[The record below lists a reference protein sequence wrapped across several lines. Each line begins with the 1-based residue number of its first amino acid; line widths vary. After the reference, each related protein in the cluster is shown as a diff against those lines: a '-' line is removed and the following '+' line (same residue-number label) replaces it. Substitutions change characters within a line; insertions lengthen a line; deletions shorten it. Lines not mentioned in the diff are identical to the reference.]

1 MKNFQLF
8 FVLLAILTLG
18 IGNAWAEEVTY
29 TITSATSVT
38 ATGSYP
44 GNSEAIFANTTN
56 TSDKQELTQ
65 GQSMT
70 LKLSGF
76 DGCTITGLTLSMKS
90 AKKNSTGSLSM
101 NVGNVPVATNS
112 NIVDVSTADFVPI
125 TPSITEPRV
134 GEGDTIVI
142 TISATK
148 FSLFCESF
156 TLTYSMPSSG
166 GEGGDGGETPENPGE
181 GETPELTNKY
191 IIKWHTAVGTS
202 SYITLNE
209 GATITEPLTDPTM
222 EHYRFMGW
230 TDNCQVASNGSDF
243 IAITD
248 FGIATEN
255 KDFYAVFAKKEQ
267 KTYTLVITP
276 NDFDN
281 NNDEKTS
288 IATASDGST
297 MDVTWFSSNVTFS
310 SDNMQWTKSR
320 GYIYNTTDL
329 EDIESVTITSSAGT
343 FTTYY
348 GDQEQPEEDTTLGD
362 GKGYFQIKVGKQTGQ
377 SDRIEI
383 IFNKTVSDSE
393 TPSKYYNYITTCP
406 SSNDPEPVDYTIT
419 YNTNGGDAIAPTSGI
434 ALPDPLPTPTREHY
448 TFAGWYTDVEFTQ
461 TATAGIT
468 IDTDITLHA
477 KWEPI
482 MYTIILNPNYPN
494 SLTGI
499 FNDKAG
505 NTINGTLEIPLP
517 SGTASTPLTDFYSS
531 IELEGY
537 AFDAFYTQSEGGTKC
552 VNTGEITGN
561 VTFYAHWKEIHTI
574 TWSVN
579 GDKTLITPTTFV
591 EGNPW
596 ELPTIDYQCDDKIFM
611 GWTTLPIISE
621 QNEVPASLYTTA
633 AQFPNTTATYYA
645 VFAKE
650 GYGGPIYHKVTDHLD
665 NYAGTYL
672 IVNDDNKVAFN
683 GGLETLDATGNT
695 ISVEITDATIPS
707 DDATDNSTFTIVK
720 NQGENNYFIISK
732 SNKYIGRTTNEDELD
747 ESTTE
752 EYTNTISI
760 DAGNANIIGSGG
772 AYLRYNATS
781 GQERFRYYQSAT
793 YTNQKAITLYKKTN
807 ITTYSNYSTSCGEH
821 ITITSGSTET
831 FSVNQV
837 INTLTIESG
846 ATAELTASE
855 IFVNT
860 LILKSGLNADATN
873 YNTANLYI
881 NQTTLH
887 VGNLYL
893 DLTVNNKTYYPF
905 SVPFP
910 VAVNQVDYAD
920 STFANYS
927 TYGTQYLI
935 KRYDGA
941 KRAENGVNKDENW
954 VVVEIGE
961 TLQPGEGYII
971 SALTGKDAKPVAIRI
986 PLTFAPEHNV
996 SLSIIAHT
1004 GTAAANDPIQK
1015 GWNFIAH
1022 PYLSKYAGN
1031 NINNAPRYVSIPTYN
1046 FSAYQQT
1053 MLMAT
1058 TLSPEYPFF
1067 VQIGEDTEINFTTEG
1082 RRQTPASVRAD
1093 ENNQILNLLF
1103 NILLAD
1109 KAQDQTGIILDNSC
1123 TPEYEI
1129 NADLEKMF
1137 GSEFTTSIYTLCQDK
1152 RLAFNAMS
1160 FENAQSSPIPL
1171 GYRAAEAGEYTINL
1185 DIIEDASAYEHLYDG
1200 IVLYDSATEIQT
1212 NLLYADY
1219 TFTTD
1224 KIQDDTRFSIQFIPK
1239 SNAPTNIENIPHY
1252 QTTQKIILN
1261 NQLYII
1267 HNGQIYNITGQNI
1280 R

>member
-1 MKNFQLF
+1 M
-8 FVLLAILTLG
+8 
-18 IGNAWAEEVTY
+18 
-29 TITSATSVT
+29 T

-44 GNSEAIFANTTN
+44 GNSGAIFVNTTN
-56 TSDKQELTQ
+56 TSDKQELAND
-65 GQSMT
+65 GSMT
-70 LKLSGF
+70 LTLSGF

-90 AKKNSTGSLSM
+90 EKKNSTGSLSM

-125 TPSITEPRV
+125 TPSITKTRV

-202 SYITLNE
+202 SFMTFNE
-209 GATITEPLTDPTM
+209 GATITKPLTDPTM
-222 EHYRFMGW
+222 EHYIFMGW
-230 TDNCQVASNGSDF
+230 TDNCQVASDGSDF
-243 IAITD
+243 IEITD

-267 KTYTLVITP
+267 KTYTFEITP
-276 NDFDN
+276 NDFEN

-297 MDVTWFSSNVTFS
+297 MDVTWFSSNVTFNS
-310 SDNMQWTKSR
+310 NNNNMQWKKKQ
-320 GYIYNTTDL
+320 GCIYNITDL
-329 EDIESVTITSSAGT
+329 QDIESVTITPSDGTSAGT

-348 GDQEQPEEDTTLGD
+348 GEDPETPPTEDTTLGD
-362 GKGYFQIKVGKQTGQ
+362 GKSFFQIKVGNDTGQ

-383 IFNKTVSDSE
+383 IFNITVSDSG
-393 TPSKYYNYITTCP
+393 TTSKYYNYITTCP
-406 SSNDPEPVDYTIT
+406 SSDDPE
-419 YNTNGGDAIAPTSGI
+419 
-434 ALPDPLPTPTREHY
+434 L
-448 TFAGWYTDVEFTQ
+448 VE
-461 TATAGIT
+461 
-468 IDTDITLHA
+468 
-477 KWEPI
+477 
-482 MYTIILNPNYPN
+482 
-494 SLTGI
+494 
-499 FNDKAG
+499 
-505 NTINGTLEIPLP
+505 
-517 SGTASTPLTDFYSS
+517 
-531 IELEGY
+531 
-537 AFDAFYTQSEGGTKC
+537 
-552 VNTGEITGN
+552 
-561 VTFYAHWKEIHTI
+561 HTI

-650 GYGGPIYHKVTDHLD
+650 GYGGPIYHKVTDPLD

-672 IVNDDNKVAFN
+672 IVNEENNVAFN
-683 GGLETLDATGNT
+683 GGLTTLDAVGNT
-695 ISVEITDATIPS
+695 IQVTINDATIETNDMVES
-707 DDATDNSTFTIVK
+707 ATFGIYYNQSAGNYTIT
-720 NQGENNYFIISK
+720 SK
-732 SNKYIGRTTNEDELD
+732 SDKQIGRTADADGLD
-747 ESTTE
+747 EST

-807 ITTYSNYSTSCGEH
+807 ITTYSNYSTSCGED
-821 ITITSGSTET
+821 IIITSGSTET

-837 INTLTIESG
+837 INTLIIEGG

-893 DLTVNNKTYYPF
+893 DLSVNNQTYYPF

-986 PLTFAPEHNV
+986 PLTFAPEYNV

-1004 GTAAANDPIQK
+1004 GAAAENDPIHK

-1082 RRQTPASVRAD
+1082 RCQTPASVRAD

-1123 TPEYEI
+1123 TPAYEI

-1137 GSEFTTSIYTLCQDK
+1137 GSEFTTSIYTLCQDM

-1160 FENAQSSPIPL
+1160 FENAQSFPIPL

-1185 DIIEDASAYEHLYDG
+1185 DIIEDASAYENLYEG
-1200 IVLYDSATEIQT
+1200 IVLYDSATEIKT

-1224 KIQDDTRFSIQFIPK
+1224 KIQDDTRFSIQFVPK
-1239 SNAPTNIENIPHY
+1239 NNAPTHIENIPHY